1 MSKKKLIGKLFGGDK
16 VIWIVFFM
24 LCIISIVEVFSASS
38 TLTFN
43 KSSFFS
49 PIFKHAGTIFM
60 GIVFAVV
67 VGMIPC
73 RYFKLFT
80 PFMIFISVFTLFW
93 VLVAGETINGAN
105 RVIGVGGL
113 TFQPSEI
120 AKGTMVLATAQILSA
135 MQTDR
140 GITDKKAMRYILIP
154 LIPFAALIGKENLST
169 AGLLCIVIFLMMFIG
184 RVPLKQL
191 GKLMAVVTIPVA
203 LFVGIVMLR
212 STDEPKEDDSNLTKT
227 ETMNLTQKAPITRLQ
242 RTGTWKGRIRKFLN
256 PKTDDP
262 KEYDLDKDAQVAHA
276 NIAIVSSNIIGKGP
290 GNSEER
296 DFLSQAFSDFIYA
309 IIIEEM
315 GIIGSSLVVFLYI
328 VLLFRTARIANQ
340 CENNFP
346 AFLAMGIALLF
357 VVQATFNMMVAVGL
371 APVTGQPL
379 PLISKGGTSCIING
393 AYIGILLSVSRSAK
407 KRLENAVNVKQLT

>member
-191 GKLMAVVTIPVA
+191 GKLMAV
-203 LFVGIVMLR
+203 
-212 STDEPKEDDSNLTKT
+212 D
-227 ETMNLTQKAPITRLQ
+227 
-242 RTGTWKGRIRKFLN
+242 RK
-256 PKTDDP
+256 
-262 KEYDLDKDAQVAHA
+262 
-276 NIAIVSSNIIGKGP
+276 S
-290 GNSEER
+290 
-296 DFLSQAFSDFIYA
+296 
-309 IIIEEM
+309 
-315 GIIGSSLVVFLYI
+315 VV
-328 VLLFRTARIANQ
+328 
-340 CENNFP
+340 
-346 AFLAMGIALLF
+346 
-357 VVQATFNMMVAVGL
+357 
-371 APVTGQPL
+371 
-379 PLISKGGTSCIING
+379 
-393 AYIGILLSVSRSAK
+393 
-407 KRLENAVNVKQLT
+407 